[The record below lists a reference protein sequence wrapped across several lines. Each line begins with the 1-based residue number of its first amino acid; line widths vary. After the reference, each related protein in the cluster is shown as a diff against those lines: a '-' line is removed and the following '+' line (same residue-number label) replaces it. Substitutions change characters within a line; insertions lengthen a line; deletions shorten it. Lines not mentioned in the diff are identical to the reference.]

1 MSEHKTNN
9 LLVQLLKLLAAF
21 IIALLLSLIIF
32 CAIFADDE
40 DEALPAKYNLPMV
53 GVALMIAVG
62 TNLIVD
68 YNGVQRL
75 RGQIERDKKD
85 IESVTENADA
95 LIDKA
100 ERVADKY
107 RSAETALYADFAHA
121 RQAPRH
127 IRNSSDFKS
136 VMENYPELQSNVHTQ
151 KLLEQL
157 QTAENAKLRAKLAY
171 SDTVARYN
179 AKIHSFPVVLLR
191 RPCKWTDVAI
201 ELAPKDGMVTDEEL
215 GI

>member
-53 GVALMIAVG
+53 GVALVIAVE

-75 RGQIERDKKD
+75 RGQIERDKK
-85 IESVTENADA
+85 TLN
-95 LIDKA
+95 
-100 ERVADKY
+100 
-107 RSAETALYADFAHA
+107 RSRKTPM
-121 RQAPRH
+121 R
-127 IRNSSDFKS
+127 
-136 VMENYPELQSNVHTQ
+136 
-151 KLLEQL
+151 
-157 QTAENAKLRAKLAY
+157 
-171 SDTVARYN
+171 
-179 AKIHSFPVVLLR
+179 
-191 RPCKWTDVAI
+191 
-201 ELAPKDGMVTDEEL
+201 
-215 GI
+215 